1 MPDEPPSP
9 PAVPPS
15 PSEPPLPPKPPPSP
29 LAPPGPHIPPPAGP
43 PPPGAP
49 PSSPPP
55 PPGECAPYHA
65 LNDTAAAGA
74 STLLYVSPADL
85 GVLVSTHILTD
96 AAAPAMDEAVVPI
109 PEQCCTLCSGASSKK
124 LYSDI
129 SRTAETG
136 CPIFYLSYATNV
148 GWICQFHSDNAT
160 APSSYDT
167 ASIAY
172 VPV

>member
-1 MPDEPPSP
+1 
-9 PAVPPS
+9 
-15 PSEPPLPPKPPPSP
+15 
-29 LAPPGPHIPPPAGP
+29 
-43 PPPGAP
+43 
-49 PSSPPP
+49 
-55 PPGECAPYHA
+55 
-65 LNDTAAAGA
+65 
-74 STLLYVSPADL
+74 L